1 MMDITKNFF
10 EFIGLPVSYTVD
22 QSALADR
29 SRELQK
35 TLHPDRY
42 AHLSDREQRMAV
54 QYMSFLNEGIATL
67 RSPLLRA
74 QYLLSLRGIDTESES
89 SAAVEPMFLMQQME
103 LRERLEEI
111 PELEDPYTE
120 LDALQVEVQGMLK
133 ALREQFAQNYQDEAL
148 SAATESVRKMQFLEK
163 LVVEIERL
171 EDRLDG

>member
-103 LRERLEEI
+103 LREQLEEI
-111 PELEDPYTE
+111 PDQADP
-120 LDALQVEVQGMLK
+120 
-133 ALREQFAQNYQDEAL
+133 FEAL
-148 SAATESVRKMQFLEK
+148 DELSEEVEAMLARLRIEFEERYIAQAYEPAVALVRKMQFLEK
-163 LVVEIERL
+163 LALEVENL
-171 EDRLDG
+171 EDRLDD